1 MHYYFQELY
10 LRKWDEH
17 TSMSD
22 HIGSFLNL
30 KHHITEASHKLE
42 DILVVYAI
50 LHSLPRSN
58 IWDVVKQNLL
68 NKGKGLILDVLTV
81 ELISVYNYSEHDRL
95 ANEKDKKAKSDQIA
109 LFTKPLSSSN
119 DSRKR
124 GKKAKHLDKG
134 KKPRTRPAG
143 TKCYVCSQE
152 RHWAPE
158 CTSKVN
164 RDSSQP
170 GVSANLAIEQ
180 LQFPGVREVGKMLMV
195 FTNTILSTDILLD
208 CGTTLHMFTS
218 REHFVTYMESSNEF
232 VTVSG
237 HNKVPVVGRGSV
249 LFSTKLPSG
258 WLSII
263 L

>member
-1 MHYYFQELY
+1 VHYYFQELY

-109 LFTKPLSSSN
+109 LFTKPLLSSN

-134 KKPRTRPAG
+134 KKP
-143 TKCYVCSQE
+143 
-152 RHWAPE
+152 
-158 CTSKVN
+158 
-164 RDSSQP
+164 
-170 GVSANLAIEQ
+170 
-180 LQFPGVREVGKMLMV
+180 
-195 FTNTILSTDILLD
+195 
-208 CGTTLHMFTS
+208 
-218 REHFVTYMESSNEF
+218 
-232 VTVSG
+232 
-237 HNKVPVVGRGSV
+237 
-249 LFSTKLPSG
+249 
-258 WLSII
+258 
-263 L
+263 